1 MTTRRLLLLA
11 GLLAL
16 AAGPLAAQSLS
27 LRDALARAGRDA
39 YANRTA
45 RAAAAERDAG
55 ATATLR
61 GILPTLRGEAG
72 WLRTDQ
78 PLGAFAATLDQRAVT
93 PAAFAPASLND
104 PAAIS
109 DWAGAAVVEVPLVNP
124 DAWLARSSARAA
136 AGSARAAAGWT
147 ERTTGLDVV
156 RAYYGAVLAET
167 EVRALEAGSAA
178 AASHVKQARSLLD
191 RGVVT
196 ASDALLAQVRAGEV
210 DAQLVGARSRAELAR
225 RQLAVVLGMS
235 ADSAPALPDSLPD
248 PVRIHAVAARP
259 LDSADRLDVDAAAQA
274 LAAARRN
281 ATRARL
287 QLLPRINAFGRYDW
301 HSASAPFGGTPAWTV
316 GVMASWTPMSGLSE
330 AADIKAAAARVD
342 GAATGAAAAE
352 AQAALDRAG
361 RESDLQVAL
370 ARLDIALAAVGQGA
384 EAHRLVARRY
394 DGGLATVTELLDA
407 SAAETATRLRLV
419 EAEYQAI
426 VATAARLV
434 ANGGDVSPLTE
445 LED

>member
-27 LRDALARAGRDA
+27 LRDALTRAGRDA
-39 YANRTA
+39 YANRAA

-78 PLGAFAATLDQRAVT
+78 PLGAFAATLDQRSVT

-225 RQLAVVLGMS
+225 RQLAVALGMS

-259 LDSADRLDVDAAAQA
+259 LNSADRLDVDAAAQA

-330 AADIKAAAARVD
+330 AADIKAAAARAD